1 MSKVLYIKANAKS
14 EGTSR
19 TFKVS
24 DAFVEAYRESHPN
37 DEVITLDLYKEDIK
51 PLTENDL
58 GVIFGPKTD
67 ESKSHPVL
75 KYAYQ
80 FIEADKYIIAAPL
93 WNLSIPGIVK
103 LYFDYISV
111 SGVTFKYVSGGGV
124 AGLLE
129 GKKAMHIVTRGG
141 NYSAPPMSEY
151 EMGDK
156 YVRTILGLFGVYDVS
171 TIAVE
176 NMDRTGVDVE
186 ALIADGIKEAHQKA
200 KSF

>member
-24 DAFVEAYRESHPN
+24 DAFVEAYIESHSN

-51 PLTENDL
+51 TLTENDL

>member
-1 MSKVLYIKANAKS
+1 MSKVLYIKANAKP

-19 TFKVS
+19 TFRVS
-24 DAFVEAYRESHPN
+24 DAFVEAYKESHPN

-51 PLTENDL
+51 PLTEDDL
-58 GVIFGPKTD
+58 GAIFGPKTN

-75 KYAYQ
+75 KYVYK
-80 FIEADKYIIAAPL
+80 FTEADKYIIAAPL

-111 SGVTFKYVSGGGV
+111 AGITFKYVTGGGV

-129 GKKAMHIVTRGG
+129 GKKAIHIVTRGG
-141 NYSAPPMSEY
+141 NYSTPPLSEY

-156 YVRTILGLFGVYDVS
+156 YVRTMFGLFGVYDVS

-186 ALIADGIKEAHQKA
+186 ALVANGIKEAQEKA

>member
-1 MSKVLYIKANAKS
+1 MSKVLYIKANAKP

-24 DAFVEAYRESHPN
+24 DAFIETYKKNHPN
-37 DEVITLDLYKEDIK
+37 DDVIVLDLYKEDLK
-51 PLTENDL
+51 PLTEDDL
-58 GVIFGPKTD
+58 GAIFGPKND

-80 FIEADKYIIAAPL
+80 FAEADKYILAAPL
-93 WNLSIPGIVK
+93 WNLSVPGIVK
-103 LYFDYISV
+103 LYFDYVSV
-111 SGVTFKYVSGGGV
+111 VGITFKYVSGGGV

-141 NYSAPPMSEY
+141 EYSAPPLSEY

-156 YVRTILGLFGVYDVS
+156 FVRVILGLFGVYDVS

-176 NMDRTGVDVE
+176 KLDRTGVDVE
-186 ALIADGIKEAHQKA
+186 ALVANGIKEAQEKA
-200 KSF
+200 KNF